1 VDVDINYEDSNFIRD
16 LLENELQALDIH
28 FINNQNGLEDVEY
41 SDDEVSFESV
51 DSIVL
56 GHLANIEST
65 TMDNNLLTQ
74 IYQSI

>member
-1 VDVDINYEDSNFIRD
+1 
-16 LLENELQALDIH
+16 
-28 FINNQNGLEDVEY
+28 LEDVEY